1 VSSSLLFINVS
12 TLLALNAHLCHFQ
25 LMPLSAGF
33 VDLQG
38 DIISACTIHER
49 ENGRKLDYSRA
60 FPFRGYFIK
69 FGPHS
74 TFDPEV
80 MTLKYLADLA
90 TKDSSAPHVP
100 QVLHYFYQR
109 GGMAYVVMELIQLDQ
124 VSVEVLAERAAQA
137 VRWMRDVRAPDNLV
151 LGPKGRG
158 PARHVVFKDSE
169 APRNYRSVMALERYF
184 NKAVEIVR
192 RRQSKNIPDVSIADE
207 PLVLT
212 QSDMHRSNFGVDTA
226 GRPVILDPGEIGWLP
241 ESLGLFTLFKTTGF
255 ARAVAEHLFTPKEA
269 AFLRAQPNL
278 NSMAEVK
285 VLLGTAARPTLNL
298 DADGNEMTGKRVH

>member
-1 VSSSLLFINVS
+1 MSSSTYF
-12 TLLALNAHLCHFQ
+12 A
-25 LMPLSAGF
+25 
-33 VDLQG
+33 DLQAS
-38 DIISACTIHER
+38 IISTCTKHER
-49 ENGRKLDYSRA
+49 DNGRKPDYSRA
-60 FPFRGYFIK
+60 FPFHGYFIK

-90 TKDSSAPHVP
+90 TKDSSAPRVP
-100 QVLHYFYQR
+100 QVLHYFYQQ

-124 VSVEVLAERAAQA
+124 VSPEILAERAAQA
-137 VRWMRDVRAPDNLV
+137 VRWMRDMRAPDDLV

-169 APRNYRSVMALERYF
+169 ALQNYRSVKALERYF
-184 NKAVEIVR
+184 NKVRCIGPPLLMLIFSFPQAVEMVR
-192 RRQSKNIPDVSIADE
+192 QLQSKNIPDVNIVDE

-212 QSDMHRSNFGVDTA
+212 QSDMDRSNFGVDTA

-241 ESLGLFTLFKTTGF
+241 QSFGLFTLFNTTGF
-255 ARAVAEHLFTPKEA
+255 ARVVAEHLFTPEA
-269 AFLRAQPNL
+269 AAVLRAHPNL

-285 VLLGTAARPTLNL
+285 ALLGTAARPSLSTF
-298 DADGNEMTGKRVH
+298 TRSF